1 MSSNLEIIKQVI
13 DQHPGLRFHEIK
25 KETKLANGTVQHH
38 LSKLKSSK
46 SISTKY
52 VEKVPRYYKYD
63 LEGKS
68 QVTLLRLRQTT
79 PSKIIKSLLK
89 NECQTFGQMVAFA
102 KKSPGTVSIYK
113 NMLLAD
119 KIIVGDT
126 NSCQCTR
133 THEISK
139 IKYRLVK
146 PELVRTLVDEYG
158 SSSLKRSADN
168 LADIFLSLQ

>member
-1 MSSNLEIIKQVI
+1 MSSNLEIIKHVI

-89 NECQTFGQMVAFA
+89 SDCLNFSQLVKAS

-113 NMLLAD
+113 NMLLKD
-119 KIIVGDT
+119 KVIVGNTDECSSCPDT
-126 NSCQCTR
+126 AA
-133 THEISK
+133 K
-139 IKYRLVK
+139 IKYRLVD
-146 PELVRTLVDEYG
+146 PDAIHTLLDEYG
-158 SSSLKRSADN
+158 KSSLKKSADN
-168 LADIFLSLQ
+168 LADIFVSLK